1 MYTSELAFD
10 FISME
15 GVGVRLFIFDY
26 GNARLYLFNPSNWW
40 NAFEQKP
47 SFLGLS
53 FLIKLVWSL
62 LMNLSHES
70 YVWRFS
76 SRVRLLLSVSFL
88 YQSFIWRNFVMFR
101 MVLLNITWAD
111 VLVELLDL
119 QLLIVLNCLCVK
131 KMRLVLVFAI
141 STTLNSVEINPFQPS
156 VTLHLETSHLVCV
169 AHQMAG
175 FYMKC
180 ITGLKCVNLL
190 NRFSF
195 LFAVTLLN
203 WWMWSWQVVS
213 CLVQVHY
220 EHFLVV
226 DHFSAGE

>member
-1 MYTSELAFD
+1 
-10 FISME
+10 
-15 GVGVRLFIFDY
+15 
-26 GNARLYLFNPSNWW
+26 
-40 NAFEQKP
+40 
-47 SFLGLS
+47 
-53 FLIKLVWSL
+53 
-62 LMNLSHES
+62 
-70 YVWRFS
+70 
-76 SRVRLLLSVSFL
+76 
-88 YQSFIWRNFVMFR
+88 MFR

-119 QLLIVLNCLCVK
+119 QLLIVLKRLCAK
-131 KMRLVLVFAI
+131 KIRLVLVFAI
-141 STTLNSVEINPFQPS
+141 PTTLNSVEINPFHPS

-203 WWMWSWQVVS
+203 
-213 CLVQVHY
+213 
-220 EHFLVV
+220 
-226 DHFSAGE
+226 